1 MTSAGDPANN
11 LKKWLADYH
20 LKLPQAEAG
29 VPDQALEQLL
39 DLADASQAVPLVL
52 AALQALSRLSPDTD
66 TVTATVLLPVVQ
78 AHDELAD
85 GLAGKLP
92 EPVLSLLSQLTTLTH
107 FGRTY
112 LPDDSTR
119 AEGLRRLL
127 LALVADV
134 RVVLI
139 ALAWQLARLQL
150 ADQLDEQTRREIARE
165 TRIIHAPLAN
175 RLGVWQL
182 KWELE
187 DQAFRYLEPQTFD
200 NIRQLVAER
209 RTDREAFIASFM
221 EQLRQVAT
229 EACIKADISGRVKH
243 IYSIWRKM
251 QRKGLDF
258 HELFDVRAVRVLV
271 DTVAECYSVL
281 GLVHTHWQPVPGEFD
296 DYITNPKANLYQ
308 SLHTAVSGTSGR
320 VVEVQIRTHEM
331 HRHAE
336 LGVAA
341 HWRYKEGGPRDTGL
355 EKRIGLMRKLL
366 EGIEQEDDDAS
377 LLESFQNITSED
389 RVYVLTPTGEVK
401 DLAAGATPLDFAYLV
416 HTEVGHRCRGARING
431 RIMPL
436 TTELANGDRV
446 EILTG
451 KEPRPSRDWLSPRLG
466 YIRTAR
472 ARSKVRHWFKQA
484 NYEDNLAAGRQ
495 AVETEFRRLDLD
507 LTRLDRILKTFNF
520 QRVDD
525 LLVAVGSGDLT
536 AGQLAGALERLQAAE
551 APPPKTLQVK
561 QHKPGRDWAADV
573 HIEGVGNLLY
583 QLARC
588 CQPVP
593 GDSIGGYITRGKG
606 VSIHRQ
612 DCRQFM
618 NLSSRQ
624 PERVIEVRWSD
635 RARGSYPARIL
646 IEAWDRRELIR
657 DIGTLLASDNVNVTA
672 MNARHTEKEDRVTIE
687 LTVQVDDFDQLAGLL
702 GRMQSIANVTSARRV
717 R

>member
-20 LKLPQAEAG
+20 LKLPQTEAG

-39 DLADASQAVPLVL
+39 DLADASQAVSLVL

-66 TVTATVLLPVVQ
+66 TVTATVLLPIMQ
-78 AHDELAD
+78 AHGELPD

-150 ADQLDEQTRREIARE
+150 ADRLDEQTRREVARE

-187 DQAFRYLEPQTFD
+187 DQAFRYLEPQTFN

-229 EACIKADISGRVKH
+229 EAGIKADISGRVKH

-271 DTVAECYSVL
+271 DTVAECYTVL

-366 EGIEQEDDDAS
+366 DGIEQEDDDAS

-507 LTRLDRILKTFNF
+507 LARLDRILKTFNF

-536 AGQLAGALERLQAAE
+536 AGQLAGALERLLAAE

-561 QHKPGRDWAADV
+561 QQKPGRDSAADV

-593 GDSIGGYITRGKG
+593 GDRIGGYITRGKG

-612 DCRQFM
+612 DCRQFI

>member
-1 MTSAGDPANN
+1 IAPASRGAGQRRSSADLNPHGVSAIRCR
-11 LKKWLADYH
+11 LAAADDDATPPTCEPR
-20 LKLPQAEAG
+20 LEVQT
-29 VPDQALEQLL
+29 PDGQDLELWAQSVL
-39 DLADASQAVPLVL
+39 AVPEPE
-52 AALQALSRLSPDTD
+52 AALSLWHDGQDR
-66 TVTATVLLPVVQ
+66 PVV
-78 AHDELAD
+78 AEYHVGPGLVTLIPSARWLDNEHLA
-85 GLAGKLP
+85 
-92 EPVLSLLSQLTTLTH
+92 
-107 FGRTY
+107 Y
-112 LPDDSTR
+112 PDH
-119 AEGLRRLL
+119 ARLL

-150 ADQLDEQTRREIARE
+150 ADKLDPEIRRQIAHE
-165 TRIIHAPLAN
+165 TQIIHAPLAN

-187 DQAFRYLEPQTFD
+187 DQAFRYLEPTTFSS
-200 NIRQLVAER
+200 ISRLVAER
-209 RTDREAFIASFM
+209 RADREAFIAAFM
-221 EQLRQVAT
+221 DRLRQIAA
-229 EACIKADISGRVKH
+229 EAGIEADISGRAKH

-271 DTVAECYSVL
+271 DTVGECYSVL

-341 HWRYKEGGPRDTGL
+341 HWRYKEGGPRDAGL
-355 EKRIGLMRKLL
+355 EKRVGLMRKLL
-366 EGIEQEDDDAS
+366 EGIEQDDDDAS

-389 RVYVLTPTGEVK
+389 RVYVLTPQGEVK

-446 EILTG
+446 EILTA

-484 NYEDNLAAGRQ
+484 NHEENLAAGRQ
-495 AVETEFRRLDLD
+495 AVEAEFKRLDLD
-507 LTRLDRILKTFNF
+507 LTGLSRILKTFNF

-536 AGQLAGALERLQAAE
+536 AGQLAGALERLLAAE

-561 QHKPGRDWAADV
+561 QPKPGRDSAADV

-593 GDSIGGYITRGKG
+593 GDSIGGYITRAKG

-635 RARGSYPARIL
+635 RASGSYPARIL

-672 MNARHTEKEDRVTIE
+672 MNARHTEKEDKVTIE
-687 LTVQVDDFDQLAGLL
+687 LTVQVDDFDQLGGLL